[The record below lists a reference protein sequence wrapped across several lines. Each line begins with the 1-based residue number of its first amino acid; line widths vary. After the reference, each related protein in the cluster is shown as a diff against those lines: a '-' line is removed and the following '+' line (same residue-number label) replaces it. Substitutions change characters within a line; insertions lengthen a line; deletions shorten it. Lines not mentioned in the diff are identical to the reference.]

1 MSQGRITR
9 FTALAIWKIATL
21 SMNRSILVF
30 TRDQNLLFELG
41 NRLEGKHAVVPCES
55 LDTLHDRLKAQPI
68 NAVLVHLERNTL
80 NGYSP
85 ARFIA
90 ELDDAIENAPLY
102 GLMDENCPPRLKKLA
117 EKTIDDCLD
126 FPLDY
131 SRLGRLLS
139 E

>member
-1 MSQGRITR
+1 
-9 FTALAIWKIATL
+9 
-21 SMNRSILVF
+21 MNQNILVF
-30 TRDQNLLFELG
+30 TRDQNLLGELG
-41 NRLEGKHAVVPCES
+41 HRLPSDHALVPCET

-90 ELDDAIENAPLY
+90 EIDDAIENAPLY

-117 EKTIDDCLD
+117 EKTIDDCFG

-131 SRLGRLLS
+131 NRLGRLLA
-139 E
+139 